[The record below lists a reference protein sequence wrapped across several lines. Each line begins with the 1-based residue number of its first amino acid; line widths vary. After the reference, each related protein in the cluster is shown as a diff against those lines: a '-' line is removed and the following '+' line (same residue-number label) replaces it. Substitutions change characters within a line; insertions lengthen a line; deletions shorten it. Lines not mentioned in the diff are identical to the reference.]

1 MKEKFSPDPI
11 YVRLKEV
18 LKAKTD
24 RQLATMLEV
33 TPQSVGGWKRSGK
46 VKRETL
52 KSVASLTGVSYAWL
66 LTGEGEKFS
75 SKNAKPLEQTQAV
88 LRECVALSV
97 SSAPLLFNS
106 LPVVA
111 ELNKNKLLTTQDK
124 RTMALP
130 NQVCSDDA
138 AVIEIL
144 SEDWSDEGLHTGDL
158 LIVEPLNSTD
168 PNGRLVV
175 AIHDGK
181 AIIRRFEQRGQ
192 LAHFTALQSGPVFSF
207 PIENVRVAYLLKG
220 VFNPKP

>member
-1 MKEKFSPDPI
+1 VLKSVTTVTKRKIRQLPDWVNKEKQKVKEKFSPDPI

-18 LKAKTD
+18 LKPKTD
-24 RQLATMLEV
+24 REMAKMLKV

-66 LTGEGEKFS
+66 LTGIGEKYS
-75 SKNAKPLEQTQAV
+75 SKNEKSLEPKANV
-88 LRECVALSV
+88 LREGVALSV

-144 SEDWSDEGLHTGDL
+144 SDDWSDEGLRAGDL

-168 PNGRLVV
+168 PNGKLVV
-175 AIHDGK
+175 AVYDGK
-181 AIIRRFEQRGQ
+181 AIIEGTPPCRG
-192 LAHFTALQSGPVFSF
+192 
-207 PIENVRVAYLLKG
+207 K
-220 VFNPKP
+220 